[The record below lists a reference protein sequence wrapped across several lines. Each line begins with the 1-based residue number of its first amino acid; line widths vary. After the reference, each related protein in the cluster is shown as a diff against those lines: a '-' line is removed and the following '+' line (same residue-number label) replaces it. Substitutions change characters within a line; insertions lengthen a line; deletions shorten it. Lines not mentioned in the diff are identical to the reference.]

1 MNQLWIP
8 FAAAGAVFVGAAI
21 IFGADWDTPPVDSVQ
36 IGYRGSGMVQ
46 VLDREDQAALK
57 VANAVLEPAY
67 QPDPAGPRANEVY
80 QNVQVLGHLS
90 EDEFNELMFDITQW
104 VSPVEGCNYC
114 HNPDD
119 LASDEVYT
127 KVVSR
132 RMLQMT
138 QHINEDWQPHVAQTG
153 VTCYTCH
160 RGQTLPANVWAKD
173 SGPGEKGRAVGWRG
187 GQNIVNKLAA
197 NTSLPTDALESYLL
211 GEKNIR
217 VHSLTALPDGTNK
230 NTVKETE
237 ESWALM
243 MHMSESLGVGC
254 ITCHNTRAFNDWDQS
269 PTQRVT
275 AWHGIRLTRDLNNAF
290 MTPMEPVFP
299 ANRKGPEGDVFKV
312 SCNTCHNGVQKPMY
326 GASMLENYVK
336 SLGTQTERGV
346 PDFNLWKEGETKV
359 LAPTNTS
366 SLAPASGAEEKA
378 LASAD

>member
-1 MNQLWIP
+1 M
-8 FAAAGAVFVGAAI
+8 GAAV
-21 IFGADWDTPPVDSVQ
+21 IFGADWDTPPVDTVQ
-36 IGYRGSGMVQ
+36 IGYRGTGMVQ
-46 VLDREDQAALK
+46 VLDREDQVALK
-57 VANAVLEPAY
+57 LANVAPEPAY
-67 QPDPAGPRANEVY
+67 EPDPAGSLARDVY
-80 QNVQVLGHLS
+80 QNVPVLGHLS
-90 EDEFNELMFDITQW
+90 EDQFNELMADITAW

-160 RGQTLPANVWAKD
+160 RGNPVPANVWSRD
-173 SGPGEKGRAVGWRG
+173 LGPGEKGRAVGWRG
-187 GQNIVNKLAA
+187 GQNIVNKMAA
-197 NTSLPTDALESYLL
+197 NTSLPTDALENYLL
-211 GEKNIR
+211 DEQPIR

-237 ESWALM
+237 TSWALM

-254 ITCHNTRAFNDWDQS
+254 VTCHNTRALNDWDQS
-269 PTQRVT
+269 PPQRVS
-275 AWHGIRLTRDLNNAF
+275 AWHGIRMTRDLNVSYL
-290 MTPMEPVFP
+290 TPMAPAFP

-312 SCNTCHNGVQKPMY
+312 SCATCHNGVQKPLY
-326 GASMLENYVK
+326 GVSMLQDYVNSLATK
-336 SLGTQTERGV
+336 SDTGV
-346 PDFNLWKEGETKV
+346 PDFTTYKPGETK
-359 LAPTNTS
+359 LLPSSANTT
-366 SLAPASGAEEKA
+366 SLAPVSGAVEGEKA